1 MNFSEDM
8 VFLSSHVIRLAVVLL
23 LAAAFKVSYYP
34 EPEFVNLFG
43 AQESIPAAYVA
54 WRADT

>member
-23 LAAAFKVSYYP
+23 LAAAFKVKYYP
-34 EPEFVNLFG
+34 EAKFLVPDG
-43 AQESIPAAYVA
+43 GI
-54 WRADT
+54 